1 MNNTLF
7 IIRGLPG
14 AGKSTLAQTL
24 VPAGRDLA
32 ADDYMHQDLDRSKP
46 YVFEGA
52 KVRASHDWCEST
64 TKALMSD
71 GTGLP
76 VAVANT
82 FTRRWEFEAYVGM
95 AKECGYGLVVIDLFD
110 GDLSDEALAARNVHG
125 VPLVAFERMRARY
138 EHDWRNADPR
148 PEWER

>member
-1 MNNTLF
+1 MNKTLF
-7 IIRGLPG
+7 IIRGLPS
-14 AGKSTLAQTL
+14 AGKSTLASSL

-32 ADDYMHQDLDRSKP
+32 ADDYMHEGLDRSKP
-46 YVFEGA
+46 YIFEGS

-64 TKALMSD
+64 TKVLMSD

-82 FTRRWEFEAYVGM
+82 FTRRWEFEAYFGI
-95 AKECGYGLVVIDLFD
+95 AKQCGYNTIVIDLYD
-110 GDLSDEALAARNVHG
+110 GGLDDAALEARNKHG
-125 VPLVAFERMRARY
+125 VPLEAFERMRTRY
-138 EHDWRNADPR
+138 EHDWRHADPR